1 MVPNGWISTKLNA
14 ISSLVTKGATPTT
27 YGYDFVSQNIN
38 AVRFIGA
45 YNCTYEGKF
54 KSNSGKWISKEA
66 DLMLKRSKLKN
77 GDSIICI
84 VGNTIGSSFLVEDHI
99 LPANINQNV
108 ALIRPILEMVDPI
121 YLQTWVT
128 SPYIQWQVKV
138 EASTQAQP
146 SLSLQQVGNFKINI
160 PPLLEQKKISKILS
174 TWDQAISATEKL
186 LENSQQQKKALMQQ
200 LLTGKKRLLD
210 ENGVKFSNEWATKN
224 LESLVYRP
232 LCYGV
237 LKPGEDVL
245 DGHPLIRIQDIDD
258 RGFIDIRKVIR
269 ITDELHYEF
278 RRTIL
283 NTNDLIISIVG
294 TLGKVFVIPKELN
307 GANITRAFAV
317 IGADC
322 KLIDTRF
329 IYQYLNSSMIQEWLL
344 NTATGNAQKVLNI
357 AALKELQIPLPI
369 IEEQRRIAEVLF
381 VADQEI
387 ETIQKKLDCLKQEKK
402 ALMQQLLTGKK
413 RVKVAA

>member
-27 YGYDFVSQNIN
+27 YGYDFVDQNIN
-38 AVRFIGA
+38 TVRFIGA

-84 VGNTIGSSFLVEDHI
+84 VGNTIGSSFLVEEHI

-108 ALIRPILEMVDPI
+108 ALIRPILEMVDPL
-121 YLQTWVT
+121 YLQTWIT
-128 SPYIQWQVKV
+128 SSYIQWQVKV

-146 SLSLQQVGNFKINI
+146 SLSLQQVGDFKINL
-160 PPLLEQKKISKILS
+160 PPLLEQQKIAQILS
-174 TWDQAISATEKL
+174 TWDRAISATEKL

-210 ENGVKFSNEWATKN
+210 ERGDLFESKFKSN
-224 LESLVYRP
+224 
-232 LCYGV
+232 
-237 LKPGEDVL
+237 
-245 DGHPLIRIQDIDD
+245 
-258 RGFIDIRKVIR
+258 
-269 ITDELHYEF
+269 
-278 RRTIL
+278 
-283 NTNDLIISIVG
+283 
-294 TLGKVFVIPKELN
+294 
-307 GANITRAFAV
+307 
-317 IGADC
+317 
-322 KLIDTRF
+322 
-329 IYQYLNSSMIQEWLL
+329 
-344 NTATGNAQKVLNI
+344 
-357 AALKELQIPLPI
+357 ALKELFSINKGQQLNRDTLSTQGNYAVINGGIEPSGYTDVYNVESNTITISEGGNSCGYISFQRFPFWCGGHCYALSNYKLNIEFIYHLLKFNERQIMRLRVGSGLPNI
-369 IEEQRRIAEVLF
+369 QKKDLECLVVSYPDCEFEQAKIADVLSL
-381 VADQEI
+381 ADQEI
-387 ETIQKKLDCLKQEKK
+387 ETLQKKLDCLKQEKK

>member
-1 MVPNGWISTKLNA
+1 MAPNGWSKIKLGDLTKVITSGSRDWAKYYADSGSKFIRMTNLNRHGIHLLLDDLKYVSVDS
-14 ISSLVTKGATPTT
+14 ISSDGKRTALQAGDILCSITAELGK
-27 YGYDFVSQNIN
+27 
-38 AVRFIGA
+38 IGWIPENFGEA
-45 YNCTYEGKF
+45 Y
-54 KSNSGKWISKEA
+54 
-66 DLMLKRSKLKN
+66 
-77 GDSIICI
+77 
-84 VGNTIGSSFLVEDHI
+84 
-99 LPANINQNV
+99 INQHT
-108 ALIRPILEMVDPI
+108 ALIRIDAKKADSKFIAYQLSSNRINQVINSLNDAGAKAGLNLPTIKAIPIF
-121 YLQTWVT
+121 Y
-128 SPYIQWQVKV
+128 
-138 EASTQAQP
+138 
-146 SLSLQQVGNFKINI
+146 
-160 PPLLEQKKISKILS
+160 PPLIEQKKIAKILS

-186 LENSQQQKKALMQQ
+186 LKNSQEQKKALMQQ